1 VQILR
6 IAMWSG
12 PRNISTAMMRS
23 WGNRADTVV
32 VDEPFY
38 AFYLQAT
45 GKEHPVARE
54 VIASGE
60 TDWRKVVAKLTTDVP
75 QSGAPVT
82 QRGARC
88 RAFQGPSHIGVFY
101 QKQMTHHMLP
111 EVERDWLNG
120 LTNCFLIRDPAE
132 VIASYVKKND
142 DPELEDLGFVQQ
154 AEIFEWVREQS
165 ETIPPVIDAGD
176 VLRDPERLL
185 RLLCRAIGIE
195 FDPVMLSWPPGL
207 RETDGVW
214 AQHWYGEVAT
224 STGFAPYREQPA
236 EVPKRLRQIEARC
249 RESYDQLFHHRL
261 R

>member
-1 VQILR
+1 MMPRLR

-45 GKEHPVARE
+45 GKRHPVAKE

-60 TDWRKVVAKLTTDVP
+60 TDWRKVVERLTTNVP
-75 QSGAPVT
+75 GSGHK
-82 QRGARC
+82 
-88 RAFQGPSHIGVFY
+88 GPSHIFY
-101 QKQMTHHMLP
+101 QKLMTHHLLP

-154 AEIFEWVREQS
+154 AEIFEWVRERS
-165 ETIPPVIDAGD
+165 ETIPPVIDARD
-176 VLRDPERLL
+176 VLQDPERLL
-185 RLLCRAIGIE
+185 RLLCREVGVE
-195 FDPVMLSWPPGL
+195 FDPAMLSWPPGL

-214 AQHWYGEVAT
+214 AKHWYGEVAT
-224 STGFAPYREQPA
+224 STGFAPYRERPA
-236 EVPKRLRQIEARC
+236 EVPKRLREIEMRC
-249 RESYDQLFHHRL
+249 RESYNQLFQHRL